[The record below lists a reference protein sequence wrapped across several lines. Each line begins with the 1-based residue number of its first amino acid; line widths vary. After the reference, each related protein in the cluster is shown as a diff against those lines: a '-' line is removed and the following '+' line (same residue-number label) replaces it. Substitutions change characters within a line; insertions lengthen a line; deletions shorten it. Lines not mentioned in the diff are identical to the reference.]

1 MDPIIVAVIVF
12 FVAVIFSMLGLGGAI
27 VYVPLFYL
35 LGIDIRVA
43 IPTALL
49 LNAITTSSAS
59 ITYLRKRMVDLQTAA
74 PFIAASILGAPLGAY
89 FTQFTPVEILL
100 WILSTVLVLA
110 GAKMIFSRDLDERDL
125 SVERNNGL
133 HLIVGLSSGFVIGI
147 AAGLLGIGG
156 GVFTVPVLI
165 ILGFDTKRASA
176 TSAVIVAF
184 ISFAGFLGHFGTG
197 RLDMVLMVCTA
208 IAAFIGGQVGSHLM
222 HSKLRSKTIK
232 QLFGAVL
239 WIMAVKILSGLV

>member
-12 FVAVIFSMLGLGGAI
+12 FIAVIFSMLGLGGAI

-49 LNAITTSSAS
+49 LNSITTSSAA
-59 ITYLRKRMVDLQTAA
+59 ITYLHKRMVDLQTAA
-74 PFIAASILGAPLGAY
+74 PFIAASIIGAPLGAY
-89 FTQFTPVEILL
+89 FTKFTPVEILL
-100 WILSTVLVLA
+100 WILSMVLVLA
-110 GAKMIFSRDLDERDL
+110 GGRMILSREPDEKYLSFKRD
-125 SVERNNGL
+125 NGL
-133 HLIVGLSSGFVIGI
+133 HHIVGLSSGFVIGI

-165 ILGFDTKRASA
+165 MLGFDTKRASA

-197 RLDMVLMVCTA
+197 NLDTVLMVYTA
-208 IAAFIGGQVGSHLM
+208 ISAFIGGQVGSHLM
-222 HSKLRSKTIK
+222 YSKLRSKTIK

-239 WIMAVKILSGLV
+239 WILAVKILSGLI